1 MASWGISPASCI
13 VARSIFFYTDSRE
26 LGGAENALLML
37 LENLASERWRP
48 TLLLNDAASADR
60 LAALGAGLGVPVA
73 RVPEMPLG
81 LGGARR
87 APALARLLRR
97 ESPDLFHAH
106 LSAPLSTKWGLSAAV
121 LARVPTVATVQ
132 LVPAFEP
139 DRAAR
144 LQLRALASG
153 VDRYIAVSEDIAREL
168 RSRFHWPARKIEV
181 VRNAVAVER
190 FERPRSDALRAE
202 LSGGRELPIVLTCAR
217 LGDQKGHPV
226 LFRAAAETPGAIFAL
241 AGDGPLRG
249 ELEGEAARLGLADR
263 VVFLGR
269 RTDVPDLLA
278 ACDVFALPSLYE
290 GTSLAVLEAM
300 AAGRAVVSSSI
311 GGTDELIEDGVSG
324 LLVAPGDAAAL
335 GGAIRRLLDDPELRH
350 SVAARARER
359 ARTEFT
365 PQEMAARVEGVY
377 TEVLGR

>member
-1 MASWGISPASCI
+1 M
-13 VARSIFFYTDSRE
+13 ARSIFFYTDSRE

-37 LENLASERWRP
+37 IESLSAERWQP
-48 TLLLNDAASADR
+48 TLLLNAAPSADS
-60 LAALGAGLGVPVA
+60 LAELGAGLGIRVM
-73 RVPEMPLG
+73 RVPPLPLG
-81 LGGARR
+81 LGGARLV
-87 APALARLLRR
+87 PLLARLLRR

-106 LSAPLSTKWGLSAAV
+106 LSAPLAAKWGLSAAV

-132 LVPAFEP
+132 LVPSFEP

-144 LQLRALASG
+144 LQLRVLAAG

-168 RSRFHWPARKIEV
+168 STRFRWPARKIEV
-181 VRNAVAVER
+181 VPNAVDVER
-190 FERPRSDALRAE
+190 FQRRRSDDLRAE
-202 LSGGRELPIVLTCAR
+202 LSGGRDLPIVLTCAR
-217 LGDQKGHPV
+217 LDDQKGHPV
-226 LFRAAAETPGAIFAL
+226 LFRAAAEIPDAIFAL

-249 ELEGEAARLGLADR
+249 ELEAEVARLGLGDR

-269 RTDVPDLLA
+269 RSDVPDLLA

-324 LLVAPGDAAAL
+324 LLVAPGDATAL
-335 GGAIRRLLDDPELRH
+335 GGAIERLLGDPELRA
-350 SVAARARER
+350 SMAARARER
-359 ARTEFT
+359 ARAEFT
-365 PQEMAARVEGVY
+365 RQEMAKRVERVY
-377 TEVLGR
+377 TDVLGR